1 MDKAPIDAGGG
12 KEDIMDRISR
22 IRNEK
27 KRTREKAGLFIN
39 TLLASAGAGSVAFLV
54 TAIAFQADG
63 LVAFL
68 MAYVA
73 ACMAAVINP
82 LWLSGRG

>member
-1 MDKAPIDAGGG
+1 MNKDSYMVKRYKRCCG
-12 KEDIMDRISR
+12 KL
-22 IRNEK
+22 
-27 KRTREKAGLFIN
+27 GLIAN

-54 TAIAFQADG
+54 TAAVFHADG
-63 LVAFL
+63 LIAFL
-68 MAYVA
+68 MAYAA

>member
-1 MDKAPIDAGGG
+1 MNKDSYMVKRYNRRRG
-12 KEDIMDRISR
+12 KL
-22 IRNEK
+22 
-27 KRTREKAGLFIN
+27 GLIAN
-39 TLLASAGAGSVAFLV
+39 TLLASAGAGSMAFLV
-54 TAIAFQADG
+54 TAMVFQADG

-82 LWLSGRG
+82 LWLLGRG

>member
-12 KEDIMDRISR
+12 EEDIMDRISR

-27 KRTREKAGLFIN
+27 RRSKEKAGLFIN
-39 TLLASAGAGSVAFLV
+39 TLLASAGAGTVAFMV
-54 TAIAFQADG
+54 TAMVFQADG

-82 LWLSGRG
+82 LWLLGRG